1 MFAILVISA
10 SAAAPNFGSWAAD
23 HTSKLRAWT
32 CTPTRLAYHMC
43 EANTGGANATGTGF
57 AAATPAGKTQINRY
71 NLCSCE
77 ATLILKSFEFR
88 GLTVPSCVQPQT
100 GRPPPPWRRRRVA
113 NGPWMST
120 REASR
125 RSYRLLLLASGR
137 VRPLRRG
144 FHCCRMPTCTEI
156 QVDDGLESGEWQLLV
171 LFERRLRINNSYSL
185 SMMTEE

>member
-10 SAAAPNFGSWAAD
+10 SAAAPNSGSWAAD

-43 EANTGGANATGTGF
+43 EANTGGANSTGTGF

-77 ATLILKSFEFR
+77 ATLICLSSSEDSLYLLVCSRKR
-88 GLTVPSCVQPQT
+88 GAHRPLGGAGDWQMGLGCPRGRHLGGAT
-100 GRPPPPWRRRRVA
+100 GCCCW
-113 NGPWMST
+113 
-120 REASR
+120 
-125 RSYRLLLLASGR
+125 ASGR

-156 QVDDGLESGEWQLLV
+156 QVDDGLERGEWKLLV
-171 LFERRLRINNSYSL
+171 LFESRLRINNTYSL
-185 SMMTEE
+185 SIMSEE

>member
-125 RSYRLLLLASGR
+125 RSYRLLLLGFRASETPPTRLPLLPNANVHRDSGGR
-137 VRPLRRG
+137 WPRERG
-144 FHCCRMPTCTEI
+144 MATAG
-156 QVDDGLESGEWQLLV
+156 VV
-171 LFERRLRINNSYSL
+171 
-185 SMMTEE
+185 